1 MVNVICSEIVPEAI
15 FFVLQLLLCNGT
27 VIITY
32 TVYGIHITIW
42 YSIKIL
48 VV

>member
-15 FFVLQLLLCNGT
+15 FFALQLLLCDGT

-32 TVYGIHITIW
+32 TVYGIRITVW